1 MKNKAFKHFKTICKH
16 KYYVGKYCFIAGIPL
31 RGILHDLSK
40 FSPTEFIESV
50 KYYQGTRSPIDAC
63 KEVNGYS
70 KAWLHH
76 KGHNRHHYEY
86 WQDNFDNGGTSLK
99 MPFKDACEMLCDY
112 LGAGQ
117 AYMGDNFTFEGE
129 WQWWLNKIN
138 KPIAMHPKTKR
149 FINHILNDLRLCN
162 NNDKNKIRHIL
173 NKQRLQLV
181 YNSIE
186 EMKE

>member
-1 MKNKAFKHFKTICKH
+1 
-16 KYYVGKYCFIAGIPL
+16 
-31 RGILHDLSK
+31 
-40 FSPTEFIESV
+40 
-50 KYYQGTRSPIDAC
+50 
-63 KEVNGYS
+63 
-70 KAWLHH
+70 
-76 KGHNRHHYEY
+76 
-86 WQDNFDNGGTSLK
+86 
-99 MPFKDACEMLCDY
+99 MLCDY